1 MHDALILSDLH
12 LGADNAQ
19 VEQLIRFLEA
29 VRSRAGGLATRCLIL
44 NGDVFDSFDMRRLSK
59 SHWKVL
65 SLLRKLTKH
74 LEVHWITG
82 NHDPN
87 ADLLS
92 SLLGVEVHD
101 EMRFQSGSKRVLCL
115 HGHAFDS
122 FVERYPRITALAD
135 GAYRVLQWVDRSH
148 RVARFAKKSSKTFLR
163 CTNKVRDQAIALAL
177 ARSVDIVCCG
187 HTHRADEHTDSASG
201 IQYFNSGSWVEK
213 PCTYLAVREGL
224 VELKDFRAEDG
235 LFSPHAFPATPEP
248 VSPGWIAWAGGN

>member
-19 VEQLIRFLEA
+19 VELIVRFLDA
-29 VRSRAGGLATRCLIL
+29 VRARTGGLTTRCLIL

-65 SLLRKLTKH
+65 TLLRKLTKH

-87 ADLLS
+87 ANLLS
-92 SLLGVEVHD
+92 ALLGVEVHD
-101 EMRFQSGSKRVLCL
+101 EMRLQSGSKRLLCL
-115 HGHAFDS
+115 HGHTFDS
-122 FVERYPRITALAD
+122 FVDRYPRITALAD
-135 GAYRVLQWVDRSH
+135 GAYRMLQWVDRSH

-163 CTNKVRDQAIALAL
+163 CTKKVRDQAIALAL
-177 ARSVDIVCCG
+177 SRSVDIVCCG
-187 HTHRADEHTDSASG
+187 HTHRPEEHTDCATG

-213 PCTYLAVREGL
+213 PCTFLAVREGL
-224 VELKDFRAEDG
+224 VELRQFGMDETTTLNSAF
-235 LFSPHAFPATPEP
+235 HAVEQLGDYLPAL
-248 VSPGWIAWAGGN
+248 AGA